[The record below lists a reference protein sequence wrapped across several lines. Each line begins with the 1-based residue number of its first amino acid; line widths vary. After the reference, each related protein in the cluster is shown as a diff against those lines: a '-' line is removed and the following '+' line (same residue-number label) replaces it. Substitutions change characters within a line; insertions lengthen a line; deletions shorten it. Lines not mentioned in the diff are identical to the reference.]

1 MRRRGRRGFRVCHA
15 WEPDPSAYVTKSHF
29 PNRSNASA
37 RSIRAG
43 DPPSRVAAFD
53 LWGVFLVTDR
63 PIAVAPAGWG
73 GFIADLSWTLAAG
86 QRFKRGV
93 KVDLRAFE
101 PTKSEDR
108 DMITL
113 YAQPYNIDAIGFS
126 FQSADEFF
134 DKSRRHQDRFGQPV
148 EEFEIQ
154 FIDGEELDAELA
166 KAIGLN
172 QANFADFLT
181 CAEDWDTDQKTR
193 VIIAVGE
200 GGYTFDPKVDP
211 DSYDID
217 LYQLDSLRA
226 LVELFIDEGLFGD
239 IPERL
244 SCYLDYDAIA
254 RDLSFDYC
262 EITLGGTNLI
272 YRLS

>member
-1 MRRRGRRGFRVCHA
+1 MVR
-15 WEPDPSAYVTKSHF
+15 
-29 PNRSNASA
+29 
-37 RSIRAG
+37 
-43 DPPSRVAAFD
+43 
-53 LWGVFLVTDR
+53 
-63 PIAVAPAGWG
+63 
-73 GFIADLSWTLAAG
+73 
-86 QRFKRGV
+86 
-93 KVDLRAFE
+93 
-101 PTKSEDR
+101 
-108 DMITL
+108 
-113 YAQPYNIDAIGFS
+113 GFS

-134 DKSRRHQDRFGQPV
+134 DKSHRHQDRFGQPV
-148 EEFEIQ
+148 EKFEIQ

-200 GGYTFDPKVDP
+200 GGYAFDPKVDP
-211 DSYDID
+211 DSYNID
-217 LYQLDSLRA
+217 LYQLDSLRELA
-226 LVELFIDEGLFGD
+226 ELFIDEGLFGD

-254 RDLSFDYC
+254 RDLSFDYR